1 MRLRVDSGR
10 SRFLDEGICV
20 HLVAR
25 IVMGRVYGVTTKG
38 RSLFSTRLDEIHSL
52 AVCQSMIFG

>member
-1 MRLRVDSGR
+1 MSIPAVPAFSMKEFA
-10 SRFLDEGICV
+10 SPP
-20 HLVAR
+20 VAR

-52 AVCQSMIFG
+52 VVCQSMIFG